1 MPIYKSNTKHKGRVY
16 RVQVHG
22 KIAPGKYVIKRG
34 TARTMTEAKKME
46 ADLLSQFAITASMMT
61 VSEGIQRYLED
72 LCLRVKLTTYVSAE
86 AVLRKQIEPFIG
98 AYKITEVTPQIIRL
112 QLQNHWLTQGY
123 KPAYISLLN
132 SRASALFNYFMRFY
146 NLHRN
151 PVKSAGHVGARNS
164 KEMSF
169 WTLDEFNDFCKGLNP
184 KDDISYYVLFQLLYY
199 TGMRIGEAFALVPD
213 DIDFNSHLIHITK
226 TYVRFKGQDI
236 IQPPK
241 TRQSIR
247 DISIPEFLTRMLAE
261 YIKRLPD
268 EKTRLFFNISKY
280 SLWRKMRSVCKKTGV
295 KLIRV
300 HSIRHSAVAFLI
312 DQGVPILE
320 ISKRCGHRSPDI
332 TWRVYSHLYPNREQ
346 SIAKLLDKV
355 HESANENN

>member
-1 MPIYKSNTKHKGRVY
+1 MPIYKRKTKNKGRVY

-22 KIAPGKYVIKRG
+22 TIAPGKYATKYG
-34 TARTMTEAKKME
+34 TARTLTEAKQIE
-46 ADLLSQFAITASMMT
+46 VDLKAQFAVSASMMSVT
-61 VSEGIQRYLED
+61 EGIHRYLDD
-72 LCLRVKLTTYVSAE
+72 LSLRVKLTTYESAKI
-86 AVLRKQIEPFIG
+86 VLLNQIDPYIG
-98 AYKITEVTPQIIRL
+98 GFKITDVTPQVFRL
-112 QLQNHWLTQGY
+112 KLHNHWLAQGY

-132 SRASALFNYFMRFY
+132 SRASALFNYFVRFY
-146 NLHRN
+146 NLSKN
-151 PVKSAGHVGARNS
+151 PVKLAGHVGARNS

-169 WTLDEFNDFCKGLNP
+169 WTLDEFNDFYKGLDSI
-184 KDDISYYVLFQLLYY
+184 DDLSYCVLFQLLYY
-199 TGMRIGEAFALVPD
+199 TGMRIGEAFALLPA
-213 DIDFNSHLIHITK
+213 DIDFRTKVIHITK

-355 HESANENN
+355 HESAHENN